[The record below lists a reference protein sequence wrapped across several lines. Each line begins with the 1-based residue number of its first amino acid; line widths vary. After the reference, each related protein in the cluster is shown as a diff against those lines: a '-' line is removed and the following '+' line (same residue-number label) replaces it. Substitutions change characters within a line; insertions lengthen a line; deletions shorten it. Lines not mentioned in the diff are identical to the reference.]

1 MSQFT
6 FQRLLIVILMVLCI
20 LLQSGT
26 QVLGFRSVMHAVHHY
41 QSKHTNPPPLRMLAG
56 SHSSLPERDT
66 SPANSGQSISGS
78 NDEDEDDNDEAD
90 GELELEMQ
98 HQTYDDL
105 RGNSPIVSILVY
117 VHEEVAIFPFI
128 IIVFLFS

>member
-1 MSQFT
+1 
-6 FQRLLIVILMVLCI
+6 
-20 LLQSGT
+20 
-26 QVLGFRSVMHAVHHY
+26 MHAVHHY